1 MIICF
6 SGTGNSLKCALVLKE
21 ALPVNWQSLTM
32 ISSQNLAS
40 PSVTLAAAP
49 DEPVIWIFPT
59 YSWGVPPIVLRF
71 LEICTCTRPDA
82 LHHAVVTYG
91 DDAGNLA
98 SQWHRRLQR
107 KNLTPGGVYGIRMP
121 NTYTLMKGF
130 DTDPSDIVKEKLA
143 AIPARIAE
151 IAKAIKAGSTLID
164 ITAGKHPWIKTAII
178 YPYFTRMCMSPR
190 PFHPTTSCVG
200 CGRCALS
207 CPLSNIKMEADL
219 PHWGNNCAL
228 CLRCYHICPHHAV
241 AYGKATKGKGQYL
254 CPDVQLP
261 SPNKRATPGIAPKSV

>member
-107 KNLTPGGVYGIRMP
+107 KNLRRLFR
-121 NTYTLMKGF
+121 NHAQHL
-130 DTDPSDIVKEKLA
+130 
-143 AIPARIAE
+143 
-151 IAKAIKAGSTLID
+151 
-164 ITAGKHPWIKTAII
+164 HPDERLR
-178 YPYFTRMCMSPR
+178 YR
-190 PFHPTTSCVG
+190 PFRH
-200 CGRCALS
+200 R
-207 CPLSNIKMEADL
+207 
-219 PHWGNNCAL
+219 
-228 CLRCYHICPHHAV
+228 
-241 AYGKATKGKGQYL
+241 KGKTCRHTRPDSRNSKSDKGRQHTYRHHCREAPLDKDSNNLPVFYKDVHVTASVPPHYKLCRLRTLCTFMSAVQHKDGSRPAALGQQL
-254 CPDVQLP
+254 CPVPALLP
-261 SPNKRATPGIAPKSV
+261 YMPPPRSGLRKSHKRQGTIPVS

>member
-6 SGTGNSLKCALVLKE
+6 SGTGNSLKCALALKE

-40 PSVTLAAAP
+40 PSVTLAAEP

-164 ITAGKHPWIKTAII
+164 ITAGKHP
-178 YPYFTRMCMSPR
+178 
-190 PFHPTTSCVG
+190 G
-200 CGRCALS
+200 
-207 CPLSNIKMEADL
+207 
-219 PHWGNNCAL
+219 
-228 CLRCYHICPHHAV
+228 
-241 AYGKATKGKGQYL
+241 
-254 CPDVQLP
+254 
-261 SPNKRATPGIAPKSV
+261 